1 MTSPTRITR
10 SAAAVA
16 LAAPVVS
23 AWLFWR
29 EGAWDTYRTP
39 LFWPFFFA
47 AGLMA
52 SFSTSPMAAD
62 TRPWRS
68 LVARA
73 AFAAAAAAAA
83 AAALAARNPIT
94 GLHARDIAA
103 LGILA
108 AALVAAAGFAT
119 ELGERVGPGTWMKT
133 AWCVAACLLTMAAI
147 PRLLLLVH

>member
-1 MTSPTRITR
+1 MTS
-10 SAAAVA
+10 AGLV
-16 LAAPVVS
+16 APVVS

-29 EGAWDTYRTP
+29 EDAWDTYRMP

-47 AGLMA
+47 AGLMV

-62 TRPWRS
+62 AGPWRS
-68 LVARA
+68 LVTRA
-73 AFAAAAAAAA
+73 SLAAGAVAAA

-94 GLHARDIAA
+94 DLHARDIAA

-108 AALVAAAGFAT
+108 AALVAAAGVAA
-119 ELGERVGPGTWMKT
+119 ELGERVGPGTWIKT
-133 AWCVAACLLTMAAI
+133 AWCLTACLLTMAAI